1 METDTFINWIKALA
15 NNEKQNVIK
24 TEKPI
29 KNGRIITETWI
40 QGGKKF
46 GIKKIVFDE

>member
-1 METDTFINWIKALA
+1 MVTDTFINWIKALT

-24 TEKPI
+24 TEKPT

-40 QGGKKF
+40 QCGKKF

>member
-1 METDTFINWIKALA
+1 MEIDTFINWIKAITS
-15 NNEKQNVIK
+15 NNKSNVNK
-24 TEKPI
+24 TEKPT

-46 GIKKIVFDE
+46 GIKKHIID